1 MRLEVEVS
9 GDLASVFVVEWSEA
23 TLEACQIYLFPVLF
37 EYVVVPVAVA
47 LLPWRREPE
56 SRSLRP
62 RRLL

>member
-1 MRLEVEVS
+1 MRLEVQVS
-9 GDLASVFVVEWSEA
+9 GDLASVFVVEWIEA
-23 TLEACQIYLFPVLF
+23 TLEVSRIYLFPVPL